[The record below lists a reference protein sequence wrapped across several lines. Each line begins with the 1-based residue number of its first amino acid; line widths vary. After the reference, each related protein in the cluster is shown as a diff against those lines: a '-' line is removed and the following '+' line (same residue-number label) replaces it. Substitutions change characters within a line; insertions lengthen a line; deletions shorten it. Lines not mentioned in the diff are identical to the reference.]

1 MDGFGNAQINHHR
14 RNTISTKHSTTGTQ
28 PVVFR
33 ERDPTKTTESQS
45 QSSCMEKPLQYSL
58 SFLQGWLTTHLK
70 TITTINDAATIV
82 SAVGLILTEDFL
94 LVKAAKLTTSDSAIG
109 TRPMAGNGL
118 AVTTPDGIK
127 RARAGIKAII
137 VVMRRARSDRPLG
150 VPEGLTMMIVC
161 IWTQLSSV
169 ILCGKLLW
177 RCDGDEEMS

>member
-1 MDGFGNAQINHHR
+1 VHG
-14 RNTISTKHSTTGTQ
+14 
-28 PVVFR
+28 
-33 ERDPTKTTESQS
+33 KTT
-45 QSSCMEKPLQYSL
+45 SSSL
-58 SFLQGWLTTHLK
+58 SFPQEWLTTHLK

-94 LVKAAKLTTSDSAIG
+94 LVKAARLTTSDIAIG

-127 RARAGIKAII
+127 RARAGTKAMI
-137 VVMRRARSDRPLG
+137 VVMRRARSGRPLE
-150 VPEGLTMMIVC
+150 VPEGLAMMIVC

-169 ILCGKLLW
+169 VLCGKLLW